1 MLLVCI
7 NIASLLGQHAARR
20 RREVAIRSALGATPA
35 RIAAH
40 IFVETSLLALAG
52 AFAGWGLSTA
62 MARSVYILL
71 PNIGFSLAFN
81 LHTDGRILAFVAAVA
96 VAVTLICGM
105 YPVRQSLRVSQKQAL
120 HEGGASV
127 AGVSSRRWGQRVL
140 LGMQLA
146 ICFVVLVCCGLLTR
160 SALNVFFRS
169 IGFDNKGVLTAVLDL
184 SRSGYTQERGLQY
197 QSALLDRL
205 RSIPGVAD
213 VTFTSHL
220 PMGDYGS
227 GNTQDLSIPGYVPA
241 KGEEMAVVTDFE
253 GPDFFRTMR
262 IPLREGREFTTHDAA
277 GAPFVAVV
285 NQTMAQ
291 RYWPKEDAIGH
302 NVVVGGKT
310 WQIVGVVQNY
320 TYSSPDDTDPS
331 PLLFLPAAQ
340 HYEAYTI
347 LALRSRTTPGALA
360 APLRRAVAGLDSGLP
375 LENVQTLEEVAGM
388 RYQFSRIPAELLTVY
403 ALSSLLV
410 AMMGLYSVTAY
421 SVIERQ
427 REFALRIALGSTRIG
442 IFRLVLSSSALVA
455 GLGLLIGGLGS
466 IAAVR
471 LLRAMLFGVAPFD
484 PVSFGAAAVAL
495 LLALF
500 AAGFIPARR
509 AASIEPMQALRSE

>member
-1 MLLVCI
+1 
-7 NIASLLGQHAARR
+7 
-20 RREVAIRSALGATPA
+20 
-35 RIAAH
+35 
-40 IFVETSLLALAG
+40 
-52 AFAGWGLSTA
+52 
-62 MARSVYILL
+62 
-71 PNIGFSLAFN
+71 
-81 LHTDGRILAFVAAVA
+81 
-96 VAVTLICGM
+96 
-105 YPVRQSLRVSQKQAL
+105 
-120 HEGGASV
+120 
-127 AGVSSRRWGQRVL
+127 
-140 LGMQLA
+140 
-146 ICFVVLVCCGLLTR
+146 
-160 SALNVFFRS
+160 
-169 IGFDNKGVLTAVLDL
+169 
-184 SRSGYTQERGLQY
+184 
-197 QSALLDRL
+197 
-205 RSIPGVAD
+205 
-213 VTFTSHL
+213 
-220 PMGDYGS
+220 MGDYGS
-227 GNTQDLSIPGYVPA
+227 YNTQDLSIPGYVPA

-262 IPLREGREFTTHDAA
+262 ISLREGREFTTRDVA

-285 NQTMAQ
+285 NQAMEQ

-302 NVVVGGKT
+302 NVVLGGKT

-320 TYSSPDDTDPS
+320 AYGSPDETDPS

-427 REFALRIALGSTRIG
+427 REFALRMALGSTRVG

-484 PVSFGAAAVAL
+484 PISYCAAAACL
-495 LLALF
+495 LLTVF
-500 AAGFIPARR
+500 VAGLAPARR
-509 AASIEPMQALRSE
+509 AASIEPMQALRAE